1 MVRPKNPRC
10 LRFNPEVVYFKP
22 RGVPLSQ
29 LEEIELLPDEL
40 EALKLH
46 DVDNLDQIS
55 SAQKMGVSQP
65 TFGRILN
72 KAYKK
77 IAQAIVKGMAIK
89 ISQNN
94 EKENK

>member
-22 RGVPLSQ
+22 RGVPLSE
-29 LEEIELLPDEL
+29 LDEIELLNDEL

-46 DVDNLDQIS
+46 DVDGFDQIKA
-55 SAQKMGVSQP
+55 AQKMKVSQP

-77 IAQAIVKGMAIK
+77 LAKAIIGGKAIK
-89 ISQNN
+89 II
-94 EKENK
+94 K